1 MAMQYDV
8 LSAHINVTGQMI
20 VGRTRVKGLAITGGG
35 SAGNLYLWDTTSAPV
50 SATYARSSGGL
61 ITVTRNAHGLSTGNQ
76 VGLIFAAGT
85 GGQGTTGNY
94 VVTVLTANTYTVQDI
109 NAGAITAGA
118 AALQAPRWLTS
129 IDIGANEVVTL
140 LLPGE
145 GMLANSGVYATV
157 TNLTGV
163 TIYYG

>member
-8 LSAHINVTGQMI
+8 LSAHANITSQML
-20 VGRTRVKGLAITGGG
+20 VGRNRIKGLAITGGG
-35 SAGNLYLWDTTSAPV
+35 SAGYLYLWDATSAPV
-50 SATYARSSGGL
+50 SVTYGRAGTT
-61 ITVTRNAHGLSTGNQ
+61 ITVTSSAHGLATGDQ
-76 VGLIFAAGT
+76 VGLVLGAGT

-94 VVTVLTANTYTVQDI
+94 VVTVTGVNTYTVQDI
-109 NAGAITAGA
+109 NSGSITAGA
-118 AALQAPRWLTS
+118 AGLQATRWLTT

-145 GMLANSGVYATV
+145 GMLASNGVYATV

>member
-20 VGRTRVKGLAITGGG
+20 VGRNRVKGLAITGGG
-35 SAGNLYLWDTTSAPV
+35 SAGNLYLWDTTTAPV
-50 SATYARSSGGL
+50 AATYARNSAGL
-61 ITVTRNAHGLSTGNQ
+61 ITVTLNSHGLATGDE

-94 VVTVLTANTYTVQDI
+94 IVTVLTANTYTVQDL

-118 AALQAPRWLTS
+118 AALQGRSWLTS

-145 GMLANSGVYATV
+145 GLLASNGVYATV

>member
-8 LSAHINVTGQMI
+8 LSAHINVSGRMI
-20 VGRTRVKGLAITGGG
+20 AGRTRVKGLAITGGG
-35 SAGNLYLWDTTSAPV
+35 SAGNLYLWDASAAPV
-50 SATYARSSGGL
+50 AATYARSSTGL
-61 ITVTRNAHGLSTGNQ
+61 ITVTLNAHGLATGDQ

-94 VVTVLTANTYTVQDI
+94 TVTVLTANTYTVQDL
-109 NAGAITAGA
+109 NTGAVTAGA
-118 AALQAPRWLTS
+118 AALQGQRWLTS

-145 GMLANSGVYATV
+145 GMLATNGVYASV

>member
-1 MAMQYDV
+1 MGMQYDV

-20 VGRTRVKGLAITGGG
+20 VGRNRVKALAITGGG
-35 SAGNLYLWDTTSAPV
+35 SAGNLYLWDATTAPV
-50 SATYARSSGGL
+50 SATYARSSAGV
-61 ITVTRNAHGLSTGNQ
+61 ITVTLNAHGLNTGDQ

-94 VVTVLTANTYTVQDI
+94 TVTRTGANTYTVQDL
-109 NAGAITAGA
+109 NSGAITAGA
-118 AALQAPRWLTS
+118 AALQGQRWLTS

-140 LLPGE
+140 PLPGE
-145 GMLANSGVYATV
+145 GLLAYNGVYATV

-163 TIYYG
+163 TVYYG

>member
-1 MAMQYDV
+1 MGMQYDV

-35 SAGNLYLWDTTSAPV
+35 SAGNMYLWDATSGPA
-50 SATYARSSGGL
+50 SATYGRSGTT
-61 ITVTRNAHGLSTGNQ
+61 ITVTNNNHGLSTGDQ

-94 VVTVLTANTYTVQDI
+94 TVTRTGANTYTVQDI
-109 NAGAITAGA
+109 NSGSITAGA
-118 AALQAPRWLTS
+118 AALQAQRWLTS

-145 GMLANSGVYATV
+145 GMLATNGVYATV

>member
-8 LSAHINVTGQMI
+8 LSAHINVTGQML

-50 SATYARSSGGL
+50 SATYARNSAGL
-61 ITVTRNAHGLSTGNQ
+61 ITVTRNAHGLATGDQ

-94 VVTVLTANTYTVQDI
+94 IVTVLTANTYTVQDL

-118 AALQAPRWLTS
+118 AALQAQRWLTS

-145 GMLANSGVYATV
+145 GMLATNGVYATV
-157 TNLTGV
+157 TNLTGA

>member
-8 LSAHINVTGQMI
+8 LSAHINVTGQML
-20 VGRTRVKGLAITGGG
+20 VGRNRVKGLAITGGG
-35 SAGNLYLWDTTSAPV
+35 SAGNLYLWDTTTAPV
-50 SATYARSSGGL
+50 AATYARNSAGL
-61 ITVTRNAHGLSTGNQ
+61 ITVTLNSHGLATGDE

-94 VVTVLTANTYTVQDI
+94 VVTVLTANTYTVQDL

-118 AALQAPRWLTS
+118 AALQGRSWLTS

-145 GMLANSGVYATV
+145 GMLASNGVYATV

>member
-8 LSAHINVTGQMI
+8 LSAHINVTGRMI

-35 SAGNLYLWDTTSAPV
+35 SAGNLYLWDTTTAPV
-50 SATYARSSGGL
+50 AATYARNSAGL
-61 ITVTRNAHGLSTGNQ
+61 ITVTLNSHGLATGDE

-94 VVTVLTANTYTVQDI
+94 IVTVLTANTYTVQDL

-118 AALQAPRWLTS
+118 AALQGQSWLTS

-145 GMLANSGVYATV
+145 GILASNGVYATV

>member
-8 LSAHINVTGQMI
+8 LSAHINVTGQML
-20 VGRTRVKGLAITGGG
+20 VGRNRVKGLAITGGG
-35 SAGNLYLWDTTSAPV
+35 SAGNLYLWDTTTAPV
-50 SATYARSSGGL
+50 AATYARNSAGL
-61 ITVTRNAHGLSTGNQ
+61 ITVTLNSHGLATGDE
-76 VGLIFAAGT
+76 VGLIFGAGT

-94 VVTVLTANTYTVQDI
+94 VVTVLTANTYTVQDL

-118 AALQAPRWLTS
+118 AALQGRSWLTS

-145 GMLANSGVYATV
+145 GMLASNGVYATV

>member
-8 LSAHINVTGQMI
+8 LSAHINVTGQML
-20 VGRTRVKGLAITGGG
+20 VGRNRVKGLAITGGG
-35 SAGNLYLWDTTSAPV
+35 SAGSMYLWDATSAPV
-50 SATYARSSGGL
+50 SATYGRSSAGL
-61 ITVTRNAHGLSTGNQ
+61 ITVTLNAHGLITGDQ

-94 VVTVLTANTYTVQDI
+94 TVTRVNANSYTVQDL
-109 NAGAITAGA
+109 NAGAVTAGA
-118 AALQAPRWLTS
+118 AALQGQRWLTS
-129 IDIGANEVVTL
+129 VDIGANEVVTL

-145 GMLANSGVYATV
+145 GMLAINGVYATV

-163 TIYYG
+163 TIFYG

>member
-35 SAGNLYLWDTTSAPV
+35 SAGSMYLWDATAAPV
-50 SATYARSSGGL
+50 AVTYGRSSAGL
-61 ITVTRNAHGLSTGNQ
+61 ITVTLNAHGLATGDQ

-94 VVTVLTANTYTVQDI
+94 TVTRVNANSYTVQDL
-109 NAGAITAGA
+109 NAGAVTAGA
-118 AALQAPRWLTS
+118 AALQGTKWVTS
-129 IDIGANEVVTL
+129 IDIGANEVVTMP
-140 LLPGE
+140 LPGQ
-145 GMLANSGVYATV
+145 GILCTSGIYASI
-157 TNLTGV
+157 TNLTGL
-163 TIYYG
+163 TIFYG